1 MSVTLNKKK
10 MKTTWM
16 LLLSICLY
24 TAGFAQTKM
33 IAHKSHSGLP
43 ADFSLEG
50 DDNYGNP
57 PMHMDTL
64 IWLSDTSIVEIM
76 SYGYGDTG
84 RRDTVYNH
92 PYFNRPGISLEEIQ
106 SMYPN
111 YTVFIGFDKKAKEQR
126 ALPNQPKKN
135 SLYLLGF
142 LLFAF
147 GGTYVFGKDLR
158 LRKK

>member
-1 MSVTLNKKK
+1 
-10 MKTTWM
+10 
-16 LLLSICLY
+16 LLSIGFY
-24 TAGFAQTKM
+24 TCGFAQTKM

-43 ADFSLEG
+43 ADFTLAG

-64 IWLSDTSIVEIM
+64 IWLSDTSIIEIM
-76 SYGYGDTG
+76 SYGYGDTP

-92 PYFNRPGISLEEIQ
+92 PYFSRPGISLEEIQ

-111 YTVFIGFDKKAKEQR
+111 YTVFIGFEKQAQR
-126 ALPNQPKKN
+126 QRKMKPEPQKN

-142 LLFAF
+142 VLLAI

-158 LRKK
+158 FLKK